1 MKRTASVLLLVCILL
16 SSCSV
21 RKIDDGS
28 KPAEN
33 TGVLSSEASV
43 TDTVSGGETETVTQ
57 TETELPEEEILPVG
71 IYDMTYCDFGT
82 LEEYELQK
90 DYQDDGSGGRDICV
104 FAVFPSQKQKLSGQY
119 FLYIW
124 QDAVSE
130 NPGSA
135 GKKIGY
141 LLEYTTP
148 EGNLSNLILRP
159 SDISDKYWDF
169 IEVYIYDD
177 VNQDVTAWHSHLLDE
192 EINDETLVTS
202 FKITAG
208 ERISEVSDMRL
219 TAFLYSP
226 DKADEIDSAYIQR
239 HGYTVNV
246 NWYPGRAE

>member
-1 MKRTASVLLLVCILL
+1 MRFCGIPVPKAEAVRT
-16 SSCSV
+16 
-21 RKIDDGS
+21 
-28 KPAEN
+28 
-33 TGVLSSEASV
+33 
-43 TDTVSGGETETVTQ
+43 
-57 TETELPEEEILPVG
+57 
-71 IYDMTYCDFGT
+71 
-82 LEEYELQK
+82 
-90 DYQDDGSGGRDICV
+90 V
-104 FAVFPSQKQKLSGQY
+104 FS
-119 FLYIW
+119 LYLAG
-124 QDAVSE
+124 AVSE